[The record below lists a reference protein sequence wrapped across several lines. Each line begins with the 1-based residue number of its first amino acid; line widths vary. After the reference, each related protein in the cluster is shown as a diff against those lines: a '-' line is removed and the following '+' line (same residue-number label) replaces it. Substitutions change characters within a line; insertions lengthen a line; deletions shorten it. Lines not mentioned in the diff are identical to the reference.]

1 MKVRE
6 ETVSGTDLPEQPLS
20 GDSDRELVD
29 HLFGEKA
36 VRVVIGG
43 HVDHGKSTLVGRLL
57 YETGSLPEGKYEQI
71 QTICRRRNMPFEW
84 AFLMDALQAERDQNI
99 TIDVA
104 QIWFHSDLRNYVI
117 IDAPGH
123 KEFLKNM
130 VTGAATADAALLL
143 IAANEGVQEQS
154 RRHAYLLS
162 LLGVGRVL
170 VLVNKMDLVNYS
182 SAVFAQIE
190 AEYRAFLKH
199 LRIEPIRFIP
209 IAAREGLNLIRPMAG
224 VA

>member
-1 MKVRE
+1 MKVRG
-6 ETVSGTDLPEQPLS
+6 ETESGKDLPEQILS
-20 GDSDRELVD
+20 GVSNSEFVER
-29 HLFGEKA
+29 LFGERA
-36 VRVVIGG
+36 FRVLVLGQMG
-43 HVDHGKSTLVGRLL
+43 HGKSTLVGRLL

-104 QIWFHSDLRNYVI
+104 QIWFHSALRNYVI

-154 RRHAYLLS
+154 RR
-162 LLGVGRVL
+162 
-170 VLVNKMDLVNYS
+170 
-182 SAVFAQIE
+182 
-190 AEYRAFLKH
+190 
-199 LRIEPIRFIP
+199 
-209 IAAREGLNLIRPMAG
+209 
-224 VA
+224 